1 MDKIKVEMAVP
12 RSGPK
17 VNDAIGDKVNVGM
30 HEAKRM
36 LLAGHIAEPTAKDKK
51 AIMAVELPEE
61 REARARAEQVALESA
76 EVNEAARKQAE
87 EIAGITVEAMAEKLT
102 SDSRTRLVAA
112 GEEIKTLKAQFG
124 EAEIVAGKVELERDE
139 ALKRV
144 TELEQ
149 LLADAAT
156 TLKTAKAE
164 VKSLSDKNATLVQEL
179 AELQKAPASDAGKPL
194 SKG

>member
-1 MDKIKVEMAVP
+1 MDNIKVEMAVP

-17 VNDAIGDKVNVGM
+17 VNDAIGDTVTVGM
-30 HEAKRM
+30 NEAKRM
-36 LLAGHIAEPTAKDKK
+36 LLAGQITAPNAKDKK

-61 REARARAEQVALESA
+61 REARERAEKDALERADADKA
-76 EVNEAARKQAE
+76 EREKVE
-87 EIAGITVEAMAEKLT
+87 EIAGVTVSVLAEQRVHEMLAERR
-102 SDSRTRLVAA
+102 DGDIDL
-112 GEEIKTLKAQFG
+112 LKSQIG
-124 EAEIVAGKVELERDE
+124 EAEIIAGKVELERDE

-156 TLKTAKAE
+156 TVKSAKAE
-164 VKSLSDKNATLVQEL
+164 VKSLSDTNAGLVQNV
-179 AELQKAPASDAGKPL
+179 AELQKAMAANAGKPL

>member
-17 VNDAIGDKVNVGM
+17 VNDAIGDTVTVGM
-30 HEAKRM
+30 NEAKRM
-36 LLAGHIAEPTAKDKK
+36 LLAGQITAPNAKDKK

-61 REARARAEQVALESA
+61 REARERAEQDALKRA
-76 EVNEAARKQAE
+76 EANEAEQKKAE
-87 EIAGITVEAMAEKLT
+87 EIAGVTVTVLAEQRAHEMLAERRD
-102 SDSRTRLVAA
+102 SDIDL
-112 GEEIKTLKAQFG
+112 LKSQIG
-124 EAEIVAGKVELERDE
+124 EAEIVAGKVELERDD

-149 LLADAAT
+149 LLADAT
-156 TLKTAKAE
+156 TTVKSAEAE
-164 VKSLSDKNATLVQEL
+164 VKSLSDTNAGLVQNV
-179 AELQKAPASDAGKPL
+179 AELQKAMEADAGKPL

>member
-1 MDKIKVEMAVP
+1 MDYIKVEMAVP

-17 VNDAIGDKVNVGM
+17 VNDAIGDKVEVGM

-36 LLAGHIAEPTAKDKK
+36 LLAGHIAEPTARDKK

-61 REARARAEQVALESA
+61 REDRERAEQGARERA
-76 EVNEAARKQAE
+76 EANDAEREKAE
-87 EIAGITVEAMAEKLT
+87 EIAGVTVTVLAEQRAHEMLAERRD
-102 SDSRTRLVAA
+102 SDIDL
-112 GEEIKTLKAQFG
+112 LNAQIG

-179 AELQKAPASDAGKPL
+179 AELQKAPVSDAGKPL